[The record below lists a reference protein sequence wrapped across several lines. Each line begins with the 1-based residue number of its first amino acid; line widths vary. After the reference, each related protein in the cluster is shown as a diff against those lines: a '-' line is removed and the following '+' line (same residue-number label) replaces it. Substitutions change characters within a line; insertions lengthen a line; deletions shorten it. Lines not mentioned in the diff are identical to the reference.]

1 MIPFENIGAQ
11 LSQAFDNDLI
21 TFASDDW
28 ENTNRYPEGVP
39 CHLSIKT
46 TDDPD
51 DATIIAD
58 SRVPI
63 QMYAQLNFDV
73 SYIFKAKD
81 YVRVEKHDKDGN
93 VIVTYKGRIG
103 VPAYRQSRA
112 IAQMKITSVEKVEPT
127 PPITSESYIVD
138 IYGDDGEGGHSWIST
153 NNYGITA
160 YSDGHLELTTGWRD
174 RTTYLQYYSGY
185 AGYMRVSSGL
195 LLRDHS
201 NTNHKFK
208 LTSNPAKNADSGVW
222 EATYQEFMQ

>member
-39 CHLSIKT
+39 CHLSIKS
-46 TDDPD
+46 TDDP
-51 DATIIAD
+51 ATDVVVAE
-58 SRVPI
+58 SRIPV

-93 VIVTYKGRIG
+93 VIATYKGRIG

-112 IAQMKITSVEKVEPT
+112 IAQMKIVSVEKVEPT
-127 PPITSESYIVD
+127 PPVTSEVYTVD
-138 IYGDDGEGGHSWIST
+138 IYGSDGEAGHMWISGT
-153 NNYGITA
+153 AYSITA
-160 YSDGHLELTTGWRD
+160 YSDGHLEFTSGWRD
-174 RTTYLQYYSGY
+174 KTTYIQYYSGY
-185 AGYMRVSSGL
+185 AGYMTVASGL

-201 NTNHKFK
+201 NTSHQFR
-208 LTSNPAKNADSGVW
+208 LTSNPAKNADTGIW
-222 EATYQEFMQ
+222 EATYQEFV

>member
-1 MIPFENIGAQ
+1 MIPFENIGTQ

-81 YVRVEKHDKDGN
+81 YVSVEKHDQNGDT
-93 VIVTYKGRIG
+93 IATYKGRIG

-138 IYGDDGEGGHSWIST
+138 IYGSDGEGGHMWVTT

-201 NTNHKFK
+201 NTNHQFK
-208 LTSNPAKNADSGVW
+208 LTSDPAKNADTGVW
-222 EATYQEFMQ
+222 EATYQEFV

>member
-1 MIPFENIGAQ
+1 MIPFENIGTQ

-195 LLRDHS
+195 LMRDHS

>member
-81 YVRVEKHDKDGN
+81 YVSVEKHDQNGDT
-93 VIVTYKGRIG
+93 IVTYKGRIG

-174 RTTYLQYYSGY
+174 KGTYLQYYSGY

-195 LLRDHS
+195 LVRDHS

-222 EATYQEFMQ
+222 EATYQEFTQ

>member
-21 TFASDDW
+21 TFASDEW
-28 ENTNRYPEGVP
+28 ANTNRYPEGVP
-39 CHLSIKT
+39 CHLSIKS
-46 TDDPD
+46 TDDP
-51 DATIIAD
+51 ATDEVVAE
-58 SRVPI
+58 SRIPV

-81 YVRVEKHDKDGN
+81 YVRVEKHDMAGE
-93 VIVTYKGRIG
+93 VIATYEGRIG

-112 IAQMKITSVEKVEPT
+112 IAQMKITKVEKVPPT

-174 RTTYLQYYSGY
+174 KGTYLQYYSGY

-195 LLRDHS
+195 LVRDHS

-222 EATYQEFMQ
+222 EATYQEYTQ

>member
-201 NTNHKFK
+201 NTNHQFK
-208 LTSNPAKNADSGVW
+208 LTSDPAKNADSGVW